1 MTKQYNNNALAA
13 CYDCSLSAVPLPPGA
28 IEGLSNVASTY
39 IDNIFDT
46 LKRDSY
52 PGCGKKPLFN
62 TGGKKDDW
70 NKCVQEQVEKD
81 RQAQIAAAEAVAK
94 AGGGSG
100 SQESFFERKKT
111 AILIGGA
118 VAAAAAV
125 YFITK
130 K

>member
-1 MTKQYNNNALAA
+1 MTKQYHNIAIAD
-13 CYDCSLSAVPLPPGA
+13 CYDCNLSALPPGA
-28 IEGLSNVASTY
+28 IEGISNVASTY
-39 IDNIFDT
+39 VDNIFDV
-46 LKRDSY
+46 LERDSY

-62 TGGKKDDW
+62 TGGAKDDW
-70 NKCVQEQVEKD
+70 NECVQTEVEKD
-81 RQAQIAAAEAVAK
+81 RAANIAAAEAAARGVSSAK
-94 AGGGSG
+94 TGSNAN
-100 SQESFFERKKT
+100 FFEANKT